1 MIKVAVTGNIASGKS
16 EVQNILVEKGYKV
29 LDTDIVAHKLL
40 NEYGSEIRSIFKDFD
55 ISDTDGKISRE
66 KLGRI
71 VFTVQKAKDK
81 LEKYIHPKIKVQISK
96 FFDSNM
102 SEKIVFVSIPLLFEA
117 NMQSLFDKIIL
128 VYANDNI
135 RLKRLIDRNGYSDEY
150 ALKRLNSQD
159 SQDKKS
165 ALCNYV
171 ILNNSDID
179 RLKTS
184 VLETLTKITQDGLN

>member
-40 NEYGSEIRSIFKDFD
+40 NEYSSEIRSIFKDFD

-165 ALCNYV
+165 ALCDYV

>member
-16 EVQNILVEKGYKV
+16 EIQNILVEKGYKV

-40 NEYGSEIRSIFKDFD
+40 NEYSSEIRSIFKDFD

-165 ALCNYV
+165 ALCDYV
-171 ILNNSDID
+171 ILNNSNID